1 MSVTKN
7 HSPAI
12 PIPRPGK
19 VIDPSKQRVL
29 YAILYAAIGTLIV
42 VAAAFTLSSFL
53 GGSIPPAD
61 KPPVAIDNPTTSPT
75 GELSES
81 NTPTPPAGGPTGEPT
96 VEPTVKP
103 TTEPTAEPTPPA
115 GGLTAEPTAEPAASL
130 PPIPENFM
138 VEDEYWDSA
147 SFVRDPEGN
156 PSNAGIVFSGFP
168 EGMKLYAPMSGY
180 VTLFNGS
187 KSSPHFV
194 VYISESADPVVEWGT
209 FGPKTGRFIIFRAEE
224 IELLEVGVKDGALYV
239 EKGEPFAEV
248 TKKSELFPGEYK
260 EKPELFVLFDKNWAD
275 TLVVSVDSPREYMW
289 IAVQEIGELGD

>member
-1 MSVTKN
+1 MKN
-7 HSPAI
+7 KGILIAI
-12 PIPRPGK
+12 
-19 VIDPSKQRVL
+19 
-29 YAILYAAIGTLIV
+29 AIVV
-42 VAAAFTLSSFL
+42 VAALVGVFIFL
-53 GGSIPPAD
+53 YLKDPEILTRSPSEIISGNVGEGNEEEVVIPGNS
-61 KPPVAIDNPTTSPT
+61 KPPSTVSDFLDPQGDCLVVS
-75 GELSES
+75 SS
-81 NTPTPPAGGPTGEPT
+81 NC
-96 VEPTVKP
+96 K
-103 TTEPTAEPTPPA
+103 
-115 GGLTAEPTAEPAASL
+115 
-130 PPIPENFM
+130 F
-138 VEDEYWDSA
+138 A

-275 TLVVSVDSPREYMW
+275 TLVVSVDSPREYMKK
-289 IAVQEIGELGD
+289 VFENLN